1 MATGT
6 IKFYNES
13 KGYGFVTEDGT
24 DKEYFVH
31 VSGLKGPVTKDDKV
45 TFEVMEGKKGLN
57 AVGVTKI

>member
-24 DKEYFVH
+24 NKEYFLH
-31 VSGLKGPVTKDDKV
+31 VSGLKGPVAKDDKV

-57 AVGVTKI
+57 AVGVSKI